1 MISRK
6 EECNTYS
13 NFILTSLL
21 DQTGRRLDLDTYSLS
36 SKSNTLCT
44 ALISRCEMIDPKEQS
59 YLQNK
64 YANLFEIDAN
74 LDRLF
79 KKIELLSHVNP
90 LNIEKEKHQFFASK
104 YTVDPEFRY
113 PKLKFTPYKL
123 HRSFFSQRLER
134 IEDEQIRTMYKE
146 IIYYYSN
153 TVQCIETIGE
163 NKKFHYNSLRIYG
176 SPTEKDVDNA
186 RFILHFANEPLEDNM
201 KKSYTPED
209 AKAYFETFSQRYDF
223 PLNIKFST
231 HIAADA
237 MVSNATQSLLIKRNA
252 KFSENQMLTLANHEI
267 GVHLVTTYNAMEQP
281 LKIFSNGFPKNVET
295 QEGLAVFSEYMS
307 GALTLKRLKELAYR
321 VLASDSLIKGYTFSD
336 TFDLIHGQYKLDRD
350 EAFSITL
357 RAHRGGGFTKDRLY
371 LSGLR
376 KIYKRYQKGES
387 MDVLLSG
394 KVSLDYEDA
403 IIQLEVLGLAK
414 ENRYA
419 NLAYAENINT
429 NKTLDFILNNLK

>member
-1 MISRK
+1 MIVPK
-6 EECNTYS
+6 E
-13 NFILTSLL
+13 L
-21 DQTGRRLDLDTYSLS
+21 
-36 SKSNTLCT
+36 T
-44 ALISRCEMIDPKEQS
+44 ALQQEYP
-59 YLQNK
+59 
-64 YANLFEIDAN
+64 NLFEIDAN
-74 LDRLF
+74 LDRLV

-90 LNIEKEKHQFFASK
+90 INIEKEKHQFFASK
-104 YTVDPEFRY
+104 YTADPKFRY

-123 HRSFFSQRLER
+123 HRLFFSQRLER
-134 IEDEQIRTMYKE
+134 IEDEQIRKMYKE

-163 NKKFHYNSLRIYG
+163 KKKFHYNSLRIYG
-176 SPTEKDVDNA
+176 SPTEKDVENA
-186 RFILHFANEPLEDNM
+186 RFILHYENEPEQSDM
-201 KKSYTPED
+201 EKKYSPEEAKNYFD
-209 AKAYFETFSQRYDF
+209 AFAQRYDF

-237 MVSNATQSLLIKRNA
+237 MVSNATQSLLLKRNT
-252 KFSENQMLTLANHEI
+252 KFSKNQLLTLANHEI

-281 LKIFSNGFPKNVET
+281 LNIFSNGFPKNVET

-336 TFDLIHGQYKLDRD
+336 TFDLIHGKYKLNRD
-350 EAFSITL
+350 DAFTITL

-376 KIYKRYQKGES
+376 KIYKRYQRGES

-394 KVSLDYEDA
+394 KVSMDYEQA
-403 IIQLEVLGLAK
+403 ILHLGKLGLIK
-414 ENRYA
+414 ENKYQ
-419 NLAYAENINT
+419 NLAYLENRNT
-429 NKTLDFILNNLK
+429 DETLDFILKNLK